1 MSNLSLRAK
10 DIILTLLEEGY
21 DLHQIKLGMEDGA
34 YLSDAKIS
42 QELSEEIH
50 FYCTYN
56 TQI

>member
-21 DLHQIKLGMEDGA
+21 DLHQIKLAMEDGA

-42 QELSEEIH
+42 QELVGFFHILPM
-50 FYCTYN
+50 
-56 TQI
+56 